1 MKRRTM
7 KLRTTH
13 LRIGRKLL
21 WMLFLMALLVLG
33 STTTVD
39 FVYRAF

>member
-1 MKRRTM
+1 M
-7 KLRTTH
+7 KLRVA
-13 LRIGRKLL
+13 LKLL
-21 WMLFLMALLVLG
+21 WMLFLVAVLVVG